1 MTITVGY
8 SLGWEIAYTTDISDT
23 ASPIKSGVVKI
34 DLARWCGHAST
45 FHVSV

>member
-1 MTITVGY
+1 MTIPVGY
-8 SLGWEIAYTTDISDT
+8 SLGWEIDYTTEISDA